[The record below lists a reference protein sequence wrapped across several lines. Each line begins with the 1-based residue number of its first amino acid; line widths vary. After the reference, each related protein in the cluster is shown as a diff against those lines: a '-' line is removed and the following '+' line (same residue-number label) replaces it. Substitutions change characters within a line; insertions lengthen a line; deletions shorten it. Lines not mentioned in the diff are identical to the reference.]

1 MGFSN
6 GLLSSKSEK
15 SQRGEKGDKGEGFR
29 LTTDQHFHLGNK
41 RLTNLAPP
49 VDNNDAVTKKHL
61 ADALKAKRLEP
72 IMSTMN

>member
-15 SQRGEKGDKGEGFR
+15 SQKGDHGDKGQGFR
-29 LTTDQHFHLGNK
+29 LTADQHFHLENK

-49 VDNNDAVTKKHL
+49 VTRLKLAREFLILRNPTK
-61 ADALKAKRLEP
+61 
-72 IMSTMN
+72 STH